1 MHTPHKCMF
10 LVVRILFYVKGRAVG
25 LLHRR
30 KTFKFFCE
38 KKLTTMLRLVSF
50 FPPFSYGKIIL
61 IFYLYVT
68 AIGQCNKS
76 QRELWKWGGLWLS
89 SVVISRIWMLMLIS
103 TRRETGVVWNVF
115 VSGLVIGIWLIR
127 GRLATLDHSKEPD
140 PNTVIKWIAGCDL
153 WQSCSVCH
161 ALLSLALCTNRS
173 T

>member
-1 MHTPHKCMF
+1 MLKAELWDYCIEEK
-10 LVVRILFYVKGRAVG
+10 LQV
-25 LLHRR
+25 LLWEETDNH
-30 KTFKFFCE
+30 
-38 KKLTTMLRLVSF
+38 VNASF
-50 FPPFSYGKIIL
+50 AS
-61 IFYLYVT
+61 YLYVT

-89 SVVISRIWMLMLIS
+89 SVVISRICMLMLIS
-103 TRRETGVVWNVF
+103 TRGETGVVWNVF

-153 WQSCSVCH
+153 WQSCSVCP

>member
-1 MHTPHKCMF
+1 MLKAELWDYC
-10 LVVRILFYVKGRAVG
+10 IE
-25 LLHRR
+25 
-30 KTFKFFCE
+30 E
-38 KKLTTMLRLVSF
+38 KLQVLSWEETDNHVNASVS
-50 FPPFSYGKIIL
+50 PLPLPLSYGKIFL

-89 SVVISRIWMLMLIS
+89 SVVISRICMLMLIS
-103 TRRETGVVWNVF
+103 TRGETGVVWNVF

-140 PNTVIKWIAGCDL
+140 PNTAIKWIAGCDL
-153 WQSCSVCH
+153 WQSCSVCP